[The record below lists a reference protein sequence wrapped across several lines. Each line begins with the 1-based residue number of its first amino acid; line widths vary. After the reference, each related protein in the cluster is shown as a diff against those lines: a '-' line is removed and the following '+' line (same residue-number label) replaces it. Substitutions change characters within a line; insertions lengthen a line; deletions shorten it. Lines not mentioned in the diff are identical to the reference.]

1 MGDFLQGKGK
11 DINILKNS
19 RKESITMK
27 FLQLVSI
34 NFMKEKELKFYAD
47 KLLISS
53 KYLSNTVREITNQP
67 PSKFITEALLN
78 NAKILLLNSDNSIK
92 EISNELDFSDQYAFG
107 KFFKKH
113 TGLSPSNFK
122 KTNKLVDAI

>member
-1 MGDFLQGKGK
+1 MNTLEGY
-11 DINILKNS
+11 DICYPQIQHPLIS
-19 RKESITMK
+19 
-27 FLQLVSI
+27 
-34 NFMKEKELKFYAD
+34 EKEDLKKKYISLLKFYAD

-122 KTNKLVDAI
+122 KTNKLVDTI